1 MPSEPLDETLV
12 RLQETALRA
21 VAPHAEATDQSCR
34 WPAEGL
40 RALLDARLGGLLLPE
55 SVGGLG
61 HGLFGALRATET
73 LGQHCASTAMC
84 FGMHLVGSA
93 VIAAKATPHQA
104 RALLEPIAQG
114 RHLTTLAAS
123 EPGTGSHFYVP
134 QTRVRR
140 HGTGYL
146 VDGTKSFVTNGS
158 HADSYVISA
167 GSEDAEAGPGQ
178 FSCFALPADA
188 SGISWKE
195 DWQGTGMRGNSSR
208 TMRLDDVPLPPEA
221 LLGNEG
227 DQTWYVF
234 HVIAPN
240 FLVAMAGTY
249 LGIAQAALDAARDHL
264 RERRH
269 AHTGA
274 PLSSNAILQ
283 HRIGTLWAT
292 LERARRLCYHAAE
305 QGETNGPD
313 AMPAILSAKA
323 EAAETAVLLANECMT
338 LLGGLGYAQGSRLD
352 RHLRDARAGPVM
364 SPTTDLLRTWTG
376 RWLLGEPLLS
386 G

>member
-1 MPSEPLDETLV
+1 MPAEPLDDTLV

-21 VAPHAEATDQSCR
+21 VAPHAETTDQHAR

-40 RALLDARLGGLLLPE
+40 RALLDARLGGLVLPE

-61 HGLFGALRATET
+61 HGLFGTLRATET
-73 LGQHCASTAMC
+73 LGQHCASAAMC
-84 FGMHLVGSA
+84 FGMHVVGSA
-93 VIAAKATPHQA
+93 VLAAKATPHQA
-104 RALLEPIAQG
+104 RGVLEPIARG

-123 EPGTGSHFYVP
+123 EPGTGSLFYVP

-140 HGTGYL
+140 SGEGYL
-146 VDGTKSFVTNGS
+146 VNGTKSFVTNGS
-158 HADSYVISA
+158 HAHSYVITGA
-167 GSEDAEAGPGQ
+167 SEDADAGPGQ
-178 FSCFALPADA
+178 FSCFLLPADA
-188 SGISWKE
+188 PGLSWKE
-195 DWQGTGMRGNSSR
+195 DWQGVGMRGNSSR
-208 TMRLDDVPLPPEA
+208 TMRLDDVPLPREA
-221 LLGNEG
+221 LLGDEG

-234 HVIAPN
+234 HVIAPY

-249 LGIAQAALDAARDHL
+249 IGLSQAALDAARDHL

-269 AHTGA
+269 GHSGLA
-274 PLSSNAILQ
+274 LSANPILQ
-283 HRIGTLWAT
+283 HRLGGLWAA
-292 LERARRLCYHAAE
+292 LERARRLCYYAAE

-313 AMPAILSAKA
+313 AMPALLSAKA
-323 EAAETAVLLANECMT
+323 EAAEMAVRLTNECMT
-338 LLGGLGYAQGSRLD
+338 LLGGLGYAQGGRLD

-364 SPTTDLLRTWTG
+364 APTTDILRTWTG